1 MCWDQIPGSKSTR
14 HEHHFGAEIASRFVS
29 RIHYQFFLFFI
40 FFFSRGLAGLV
51 ALDGPGG
58 GDACQLLSPT
68 CRAGGVAGWLL
79 AGWFCLLTGL
89 AGWRA
94 GWLGD
99 GLDGRRA
106 GWLVLAGWLA
116 GWLAG

>member
-1 MCWDQIPGSKSTR
+1 M
-14 HEHHFGAEIASRFVS
+14 ASRFVS
-29 RIHYQFFLFFI
+29 RIHYHFFLFLDL
-40 FFFSRGLAGLV
+40 FFSRGLAGLV
-51 ALDGPGG
+51 ALDGPDG
-58 GDACQLLSPT
+58 GDACQILSPT
-68 CRAGGVAGWLL
+68 CRVGGVAGWLL

-106 GWLVLAGWLA
+106 GWLTLMLAG
-116 GWLAG
+116 